1 MKLIDGKAL
10 AEKIKTT
17 IADEIHSLNGSRPGL
32 AIILVGERPDSS
44 LYVGLKEKQAKSV
57 GIDTHLYRCDDD
69 ITQANLISTIEFL
82 NNDPAIDAILV
93 QLPLPTHLDTH
104 AIINTINPAK
114 DVDGFTKKNLE
125 LLMSESENQT
135 AILPP
140 VYAVIIAML
149 QSINFSLEGK
159 QVTLLANSEI
169 FADNLSEVLER
180 QGGIVTLVE
189 HTTENLQAITLQ
201 SDVIISALGKP
212 HYLNSEMI
220 KSGAVIIDIG
230 ISHGDDGKI
239 KGDVDVSGLDN
250 IEGWLTPVPG
260 GVGPMTIAMAFWN
273 TLQMFKKRQGSNL

>member
-260 GVGPMTIAMAFWN
+260 GVGPMTIAMAF
-273 TLQMFKKRQGSNL
+273 

>member
-1 MKLIDGKAL
+1 MEKPWLK
-10 AEKIKTT
+10 KIKTT

-201 SDVIISALGKP
+201 SDVIISALGKA
-212 HYLNSEMI
+212 HYLTSEMI
-220 KSGAVIIDIG
+220 KPGTVIIDIG